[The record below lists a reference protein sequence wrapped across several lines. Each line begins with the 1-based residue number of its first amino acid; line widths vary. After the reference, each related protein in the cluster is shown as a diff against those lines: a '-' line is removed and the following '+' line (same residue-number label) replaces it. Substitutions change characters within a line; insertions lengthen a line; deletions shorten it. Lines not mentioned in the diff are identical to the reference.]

1 MIRPGGTPTAR
12 HVSMANDPHK
22 VAESYDEIVR
32 RTVLDPDGSVRPTK
46 DQELRAY
53 AGERHR
59 TDDEQALYAQI
70 SEALLTVGDLDDRTV
85 LDVEIDRDRVTLRGA
100 VADAGLITKVEDV
113 VRGVDG
119 VGAVDNQLVV
129 TAS

>member
-1 MIRPGGTPTAR
+1 
-12 HVSMANDPHK
+12 MAGDPRN

-32 RTVLDPDGSVRPTK
+32 RTVLDPDGSIRPTK
-46 DQELRAY
+46 GQELRAY
-53 AGERHR
+53 EGERHL

-70 SEALLTVGDLDDRTV
+70 SEALLAVGGLAPTG

-100 VADAGLITKVEDV
+100 VADAGLLTRVEDV
-113 VRGVDG
+113 VRGVEG

-129 TAS
+129 TVS